1 MRRKPLSLLLQL
13 YERLQN
19 IFEVTSRKLVFEM
32 NKGFRFLEHTADA
45 YVEAYGSSL
54 EEAFENAALASTEV
68 MTDVEKVEARDEEK
82 FVVEAP
88 DEPALL
94 YSWLE
99 ELLLEF
105 ELKGKLYSRFQVSEI
120 EETSDGFRLRA
131 RAWGE
136 KYDPAK
142 HPSKVGVKSVTYH
155 RMEIVKKPESVTV
168 RFILD
173 I

>member
-1 MRRKPLSLLLQL
+1 LVLDMKRR
-13 YERLQN
+13 
-19 IFEVTSRKLVFEM
+19 
-32 NKGFRFLEHTADA
+32 FRFLEHTADA
-45 YVEAYGSSL
+45 YVEAYGGSL
-54 EEAFENAALASTEV
+54 EEAFESAAAAMTDV
-68 MTDVEKVEARDEEK
+68 MTDLEKVKAEDEES

-105 ELKGKLYSRFQVSEI
+105 ELKGKLYSRFEVSSI
-120 EETSDGFRLRA
+120 ETTSEGVKLHA

-136 KYDPAK
+136 AYDSEK
-142 HPSKVGVKSVTYH
+142 HPTKVGIKAATYH
-155 RMEIVKKPESVTV
+155 QMEILKDAESVTV

>member
-1 MRRKPLSLLLQL
+1 MEKR
-13 YERLQN
+13 
-19 IFEVTSRKLVFEM
+19 
-32 NKGFRFLEHTADA
+32 FRFLEHTADA
-45 YVEAYGSSL
+45 YVEAYGASL
-54 EEAFENAALASTEV
+54 EEAFGNAAVA
-68 MTDVEKVEARDEEK
+68 MTDVMTELEKVEAKNEES
-82 FVVEAP
+82 FVVEAS

-105 ELKGKLYSRFQVSEI
+105 ELRGKLYSRFEVSGI
-120 EETSDGFRLRA
+120 EETSEGFRLHA

-136 KYDPAK
+136 AYDSEK
-142 HPSKVGVKSVTYH
+142 HPSKVGIKSATYH
-155 RMEIVKKPESVTV
+155 RMEILKEPESVTV

>member
-1 MRRKPLSLLLQL
+1 MVLDMKKS
-13 YERLQN
+13 
-19 IFEVTSRKLVFEM
+19 
-32 NKGFRFLEHTADA
+32 FRFLEHTADA
-45 YVEAYGSSL
+45 YVEAFGATL
-54 EEAFENAALASTEV
+54 EEAFENAAAAMTDV
-68 MTDVEKVEARDEEK
+68 MTDIETVRAEKEIT

-105 ELKGKLYSRFQVSEI
+105 ELKSTIHSRFEVSSI
-120 EETSDGFRLRA
+120 ETTSEGFKLHA
-131 RAWGE
+131 KAWGE
-136 KYDPAK
+136 PYDK
-142 HPSKVGVKSVTYH
+142 ERHPSRVGIKAATYH
-155 RMEIVKKPESVTV
+155 QMEILKEPEFVTL